1 MASDL
6 PGNLGNI
13 PTVFKRADR
22 DKGKR
27 SLEFVERIM
36 NDSETE

>member
-6 PGNLGNI
+6 PGNPGYI

-22 DKGKR
+22 DKGER
-27 SLEFVERIM
+27 SLEFVERIIQRIR
-36 NDSETE
+36 T